1 MGLVLSLVAL
11 VVGHALRPV
20 KPLLAAFERFGTDR
34 EGGEL
39 EPFGPPEFRKLFA
52 GFNAMAQRLK
62 TTEQRNKMLGAQIAT
77 VQDEERA
84 DLARDL
90 HDEIGP
96 LLFSIDVDAA
106 AIRGMA
112 AGKGDPR
119 RKEILERAKAISAG
133 AVKSKQHVR
142 AILAR
147 LRPNLAADIGLEQAL
162 IELVA
167 NEQRRHPTVQ
177 FEENLD
183 GDCHDAV
190 ASAALY
196 AVAREAIHNAL
207 KHAHPRHV
215 RLSLQQTEPERIE
228 LAVSNDGGHLR
239 PTAGGG
245 SHGLRNMRERVEAL
259 GGEFS
264 IEDIHNPTGVLV
276 RAILPRPV
284 SATQERLS

>member
-1 MGLVLSLVAL
+1 
-11 VVGHALRPV
+11 
-20 KPLLAAFERFGTDR
+20 
-34 EGGEL
+34 
-39 EPFGPPEFRKLFA
+39 
-52 GFNAMAQRLK
+52 
-62 TTEQRNKMLGAQIAT
+62 
-77 VQDEERA
+77 
-84 DLARDL
+84 
-90 HDEIGP
+90 
-96 LLFSIDVDAA
+96 
-106 AIRGMA
+106 MA
-112 AGKGDPR
+112 AGKGDPK

-167 NEQRRHPTVQ
+167 SEQRRHPGVR
-177 FEENLD
+177 FEEKLG

-207 KHAHPRHV
+207 KHSHPRNV
-215 RLSLQQTEPERIE
+215 RLSLQQTEPERLE
-228 LAVSNDGGHLR
+228 LCVSNDGGSLKAVS
-239 PTAGGG
+239 TG

-264 IEDIHNPTGVLV
+264 IEEINNPAGVIV
-276 RAILPRPV
+276 RAALPRP
-284 SATQERLS
+284 ATSVQEHAA